1 MRGYPDFMATKDT
14 SGGRKAKSATAK
26 NGAAKRKVCDA
37 CGTVNGPRATGCS
50 KCGKTRFAPA
60 WVRELRRINRSFA
73 VQVTDPHPSAESD
86 DPRLTLH
93 KWWPG
98 NNASFNINTAAQW
111 EAVKTIV
118 DADLAQFLGW
128 QSARAVKKEL
138 KARKDEAVE
147 LDGKIR
153 EITAKN
159 PRLLAEI
166 VKGIKPEQVSDED
179 VPQLGEA
186 LGEIAQI
193 LLNVDES
200 HRQAIRQ
207 LVKKLPKQRE
217 LALRQLSEL
226 MEELTVGQITAVTNE
241 VTRRV
246 GLLTLF
252 REQVLDE
259 RTYEITGDKSIH
271 RLLERAMW
279 IVDERYWLMHSN
291 KQLRTVVAK
300 QLEKEDAKYKTTRPD
315 FVCGT
320 VDKKLIIIEIK
331 RPSHKLDVDDLN
343 QLERYVVLCNK
354 YDDDH
359 TSFEAMLVGHEQ
371 TDELRQTMKV
381 RKESFKARTYT
392 QLVSDTERRYKSYLD
407 ALDIG

>member
-1 MRGYPDFMATKDT
+1 MARKRT
-14 SGGRKAKSATAK
+14 SAGSNGVKVARK
-26 NGAAKRKVCDA
+26 NGATTRKICDG
-37 CGTVNGPRATGCS
+37 CGTVNQASATACS
-50 KCGKTRFAPA
+50 KCGKTRWAPS
-60 WVRELRRINRSFA
+60 WVRELRRVNRSFA
-73 VQVTDPHPSAESD
+73 VQVTDPHPSAESK

-98 NNASFNINTAAQW
+98 NNATFNIDTGAQW
-111 EAVKTIV
+111 EAVKDIV
-118 DADLAQFLGW
+118 DADLARFLGW
-128 QSARAVKKEL
+128 KTARAVTKEL

-153 EITAKN
+153 EIATKN

-166 VKGIKPEQVSDED
+166 VREIKPEQVGEED

-241 VTRRV
+241 VKRRV
-246 GLLTLF
+246 GLLNLF
-252 REQVLDE
+252 KEQVLDE
-259 RTYEITGDKSIH
+259 RTYEITGDNSIH

-291 KQLRTVVAK
+291 AQLRTVVTK
-300 QLEKEDAKYKTTRPD
+300 QLAKEDEKYKTKRPD

-331 RPSHKLDVDDLN
+331 RPSHTLDVDDLN

-359 TSFEAMLVGHEQ
+359 SSFEAILVGHDQSE
-371 TDELRQTMKV
+371 ELRQTMKV
-381 RKESFKARTYT
+381 RKESFKVRTYT
-392 QLVSDTERRYKSYLD
+392 QLVSDTERRYKQYLD
-407 ALDIG
+407 ALKNTA

>member
-1 MRGYPDFMATKDT
+1 MATRST
-14 SGGRKAKSATAK
+14 SGRS
-26 NGAAKRKVCDA
+26 GAAKPTAGDGGTARRICDA
-37 CGTVNGPRATGCS
+37 CGMANTASATACS
-50 KCGKTRFAPA
+50 NCGKTRWAPP
-60 WVRELRRINRSFA
+60 WVQELRRVNRSFA
-73 VQVTDPHPSAESD
+73 VQVTDPHPSAGST

-98 NNASFNINTAAQW
+98 DNSTFNINTAAQW
-111 EAVKTIV
+111 EAVKAIV
-118 DADLAQFLGW
+118 ETDLARFLGW
-128 QSARAVKKEL
+128 KTTAAVEQELSARN
-138 KARKDEAVE
+138 EATVE
-147 LDGKIR
+147 IDGTIR
-153 EITAKN
+153 DLAAKN

-166 VKGIKPEQVSDED
+166 VKGIRPEHISDED
-179 VPQLGEA
+179 IPQLGEA

-226 MEELTVGQITAVTNE
+226 MEELTVGQITAVTSE
-241 VTRRV
+241 VKRRI
-246 GLLTLF
+246 GLLLLF
-252 REQVLDE
+252 KEQVLDE
-259 RTYEITGDKSIH
+259 RTYEIRGEKSIH

-291 KQLRTVVAK
+291 AQLRTVVTK
-300 QLEKEDAKYKTTRPD
+300 QLAKEDVKHKANRPD

-331 RPSHKLDVDDLN
+331 RPSHTLDVGDLN

-359 TSFEAMLVGHEQ
+359 TSFDAILVGHVQ
-371 TDELRQTMKV
+371 SDELRQTMKV
-381 RKESFKARTYT
+381 RKETFKVRTYT
-392 QLVSDTERRYKSYLD
+392 QLVSDTERRYKQYLD
-407 ALDIG
+407 ALEGGA

>member
-1 MRGYPDFMATKDT
+1 MATKDT
-14 SGGRKAKSATAK
+14 SGRGEAAKATAK
-26 NGAAKRKVCDA
+26 NGSAKRKICDA
-37 CGTVNGPRATGCS
+37 CGTANGPRATACS
-50 KCGKTRFAPA
+50 ECGKTRFAPA

-98 NNASFNINTAAQW
+98 NRASFNINTAAQW

-118 DADLAQFLGW
+118 DSDLAQFLGW
-128 QSARAVKKEL
+128 QTARAVKKEL

-207 LVKKLPKQRE
+207 LIKKLPQQRE

-226 MEELTVGQITAVTNE
+226 MEELTVGQIYSRDQRSLAACWAAHPVPGAGA
-241 VTRRV
+241 RRAHV
-246 GLLTLF
+246 
-252 REQVLDE
+252 RDHRRQVDPPP
-259 RTYEITGDKSIH
+259 
-271 RLLERAMW
+271 A
-279 IVDERYWLMHSN
+279 
-291 KQLRTVVAK
+291 
-300 QLEKEDAKYKTTRPD
+300 
-315 FVCGT
+315 
-320 VDKKLIIIEIK
+320 
-331 RPSHKLDVDDLN
+331 
-343 QLERYVVLCNK
+343 
-354 YDDDH
+354 
-359 TSFEAMLVGHEQ
+359 
-371 TDELRQTMKV
+371 
-381 RKESFKARTYT
+381 
-392 QLVSDTERRYKSYLD
+392 
-407 ALDIG
+407 